1 VTSMWLAALFWLA
14 LHLFVAGPLR
24 RGLVARLGERVFFG
38 LFSLLSVIGL
48 VWLVFAYRAAP
59 FVPLWPT
66 APWAG
71 YVALPLVLV
80 AFTLVV
86 LGRGRSNPTS
96 TRQKP
101 IGAGRLPVHGIT
113 RVTRHPRLS
122 GIALWAMAHLLVNG
136 HLAALLLF
144 GAILVTVLN
153 GMASIDRKR
162 RLAVGAAAWDD
173 FAAHTSRLPFVAILA
188 GRTPSGCSPA
198 CSGCMA
204 SSAPRRCLSSRPER
218 PYLAGRRFSWT
229 VNPSWPSTRTA
240 PVFPPS
246 KSLEPSRWP
255 VANS

>member
-1 VTSMWLAALFWLA
+1 VTPMWFAALFWLA

-173 FAAHTSRLPFVAILA
+173 FAAQTSRLPFVAILA
-188 GRTPSGCSPA
+188 GRNRLKLGELEVWQFALTVGLFAGVFWLHGVLGPSP
-198 CSGCMA
+198 M
-204 SSAPRRCLSSRPER
+204 
-218 PYLAGRRFSWT
+218 F
-229 VNPSWPSTRTA
+229 
-240 PVFPPS
+240 VF
-246 KSLEPSRWP
+246 ET
-255 VANS
+255 

>member
-1 VTSMWLAALFWLA
+1 MTSMWLAALFWLA

-24 RGLVARLGERVFFG
+24 RGLVARLGERLFFG

-48 VWLVFAYRAAP
+48 AWLVFAYRAAP

-162 RLAVGAAAWDD
+162 RLAVGAAGPGTTLPRKPHAY
-173 FAAHTSRLPFVAILA
+173 PFVAISRRPKPA
-188 GRTPSGCSPA
+188 RARRT
-198 CSGCMA
+198 
-204 SSAPRRCLSSRPER
+204 
-218 PYLAGRRFSWT
+218 
-229 VNPSWPSTRTA
+229 
-240 PVFPPS
+240 
-246 KSLEPSRWP
+246 
-255 VANS
+255 

>member
-48 VWLVFAYRAAP
+48 VWLVVAYRAAP

-173 FAAHTSRLPFVAILA
+173 FAAQTSRLPFVAILA
-188 GRTPSGCSPA
+188 GRNRLELGELAVWQFALAVGLFAGVFWLHGVLGPSP
-198 CSGCMA
+198 M
-204 SSAPRRCLSSRPER
+204 
-218 PYLAGRRFSWT
+218 F
-229 VNPSWPSTRTA
+229 
-240 PVFPPS
+240 VF
-246 KSLEPSRWP
+246 ET
-255 VANS
+255 

>member
-1 VTSMWLAALFWLA
+1 MTSMWLAALFWLA

-24 RGLVARLGERVFFG
+24 RGLVARLGERLFFG

-101 IGAGRLPVHGIT
+101 ISAGRLPVHGIT

-144 GAILVTVLN
+144 GTILVTVLN

-173 FAAHTSRLPFVAILA
+173 FAAQTSRLPFCRDSRRPKPARARRTRGLAIRARRRAVRRRVLAAWRPRPLADVCLRDLNDLTSLVVASP
-188 GRTPSGCSPA
+188 GR
-198 CSGCMA
+198 
-204 SSAPRRCLSSRPER
+204 
-218 PYLAGRRFSWT
+218 
-229 VNPSWPSTRTA
+229 
-240 PVFPPS
+240 
-246 KSLEPSRWP
+246 
-255 VANS
+255 